1 MFSLSLRRA
10 AAPSLL
16 LFAAAFAACGGDDD
30 TSFGTP
36 GTGGSGGKAGA
47 AGKGGMPGKGGS
59 SGKGGAAG
67 KGGASGKGG
76 SAGKGGEAGDG
87 GKGGT
92 THVVGGNAGSGD
104 SGGGGSDE
112 GGSGGTEAGSGGAD
126 AGMGGSEAAGMSGSD
141 GGGDGGAAGS
151 TVAGT
156 GGAGGDSGSAGTAGG
171 GGDAGGAG
179 VSGVGGVGGTAGNA
193 GADNGGMG
201 GVAGAAGGAGGSA
214 GAGGLAGGGNGGN
227 SGAAGNTSA
236 GAAGASAGTGG
247 AGGISGAGGAGAAG
261 AAGAGGAGA
270 SCSNHVKDAGESDV
284 DCGGPCARCAKDQAC
299 VTGGDC
305 LSTLCS
311 AGVCTP
317 KLLISEL
324 RTRGSHGGNDELVE
338 LFNPGDEP
346 VFFNGDWSVVVRS
359 VPSTGCGADGERFN
373 GKNTPKLIPARS
385 NALWVN
391 PGDGDY
397 DDPVPPDA
405 GYSVSISD
413 AGSIRLVYKG
423 TVSDALCFAYDAP
436 TSTTLTTCSEYVCE
450 GVPASNLPHNNTTA
464 GEANTDRSLTRKH
477 GPKASELVD
486 TGNNATDFEMVAS
499 TPRNLGDGPL
509 P

>member
-156 GGAGGDSGSAGTAGG
+156 GGVGGDSGSAGTAGG
-171 GGDAGGAG
+171 GGDAG

-227 SGAAGNTSA
+227 AGAAGNTSA

-247 AGGISGAGGAGAAG
+247 AGGISGAGGAG

-423 TVSDALCFAYDAP
+423 TVSDALCFAYDVP